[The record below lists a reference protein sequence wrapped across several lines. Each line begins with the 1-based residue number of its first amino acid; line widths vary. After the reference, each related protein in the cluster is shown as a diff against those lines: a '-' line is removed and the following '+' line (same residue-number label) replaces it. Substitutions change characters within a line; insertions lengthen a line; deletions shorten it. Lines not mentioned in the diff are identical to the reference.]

1 MATVKELEARL
12 EELAELTRRLAT
24 HASVVAAAV
33 REPNAVPVHD
43 LNAALSGLD
52 DVQAALLDF

>member
-1 MATVKELEARL
+1 VTTVKDLEARL

-24 HASVVAAAV
+24 HAAVVAVAV
-33 REPNAVPVHD
+33 RDPNAVPVHD

-52 DVQAALLDF
+52 EVQAALLAF